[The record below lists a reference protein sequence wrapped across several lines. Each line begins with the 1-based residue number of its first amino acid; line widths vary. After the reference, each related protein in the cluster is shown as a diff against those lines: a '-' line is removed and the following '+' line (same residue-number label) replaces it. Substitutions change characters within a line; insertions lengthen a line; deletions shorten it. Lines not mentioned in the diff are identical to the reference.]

1 MSLKVLKQ
9 ALEVEQ
15 LVGSQSAQVLLRAE
29 ALVPGAG
36 REAIEALMA
45 EADLVIGNV
54 DVQTDRVVI
63 DGAAHCQAIYRQGDE
78 STLRALTAQAALS
91 HVFDLPGAQA
101 GLPGRVHAQV
111 ENVEAKYEN
120 GHMVFYVSVSVAVQ
134 VMRLVPTEVITGLE
148 GVDALE
154 ADYQEIRS
162 VKLAAEN
169 SVSVALTEEVSLPA
183 ALDARMAL
191 MDWAGVQID
200 QTAADLGGVRVSGK
214 VNLETL
220 ISSGVAGR
228 PVALIKY
235 PVAFEQLVEL
245 PEWLTKDVHADATIR
260 RLSTQVEQ
268 GEEGEDA
275 ILRIEAELLISLQAL
290 ATDSAMALTDAYTT
304 SGPALEIGRQEI
316 SLASRIDRGQCAE
329 AFRGTVLLPEGA
341 PPVGN
346 VLAVRVRPNLGG
358 WSSENGRSVLE
369 GVLEAN
375 VLYMPGGSDKLA
387 AARAELPFEITCQG
401 ELTEDS
407 WVCVEAVSADANAL
421 MSDRI
426 ELRCSLI
433 ASTETRVIEEISL
446 VQSVQEGEPAA
457 KRPGIVL
464 FWPGRDDSIWSIGKR
479 YNVPVSEVLAM
490 NGGTSLIR
498 QGKALVL
505 RI

>member
-1 MSLKVLKQ
+1 MSLKVLNQ
-9 ALEVEQ
+9 ALEIEQ
-15 LVGSQSAQVLLRAE
+15 LVGAQSAQVLLRAE

-45 EADLVIGNV
+45 EADLVIGNT

-63 DGAAHCQAIYRQGDE
+63 DGVAHCQAIYRQGEE

-111 ENVEAKYEN
+111 EHVEAKYEN
-120 GHMVFYVSVSVAVQ
+120 GHMVFYVTASVAVQ
-134 VMRLVPTEVITGLE
+134 VLRLVPMEVITGLE

-154 ADYQEIRS
+154 SDYQEIRS

-169 SVSVALTEEVSLPA
+169 NVPVTLTEEVSLPA

-200 QTAADLGGVRVSGK
+200 QASADLGGVRVSGK

-235 PVAFEQLVEL
+235 PIAFDQLIEL
-245 PEWLTKDVHADATIR
+245 PEWLTKDVYAEATIR
-260 RLSTQVEQ
+260 SLRTQVEQ

-275 ILRIEAELLISLQAL
+275 ILRIEAELLIALQAL
-290 ATDSAMALTDAYTT
+290 ATDSALALTDAYTT
-304 SGPALEIGRQEI
+304 SGPALEIERQKI
-316 SLASRIDRGQCAE
+316 DAARIERSQCAE

-375 VLYMPGGSDKLA
+375 VLYMPGGTDKLA
-387 AARAELPFEITCQG
+387 AAQAELPFEITCQG

-407 WVCVEAVSADANAL
+407 WISVEAASADANAL
-421 MSDRI
+421 MSDRV
-426 ELRCSLI
+426 ELRCNLI
-433 ASTETRVIEEISL
+433 ATMETRVLENVSL
-446 VQSVQEGEPAA
+446 VQSVMEGEPAG

-464 FWPGRDDSIWSIGKR
+464 FWPGKEDSVWTIGKR

-490 NGGTSLIR
+490 NGGTSVIR